1 MLKISCPFC
10 GPRNEV
16 EFAHGGPLKDRR
28 PEDASPLEDQ
38 AWIEYLTVP
47 QNPLGPVE
55 ERWWHVRGCGSWF
68 TITRDTR
75 SHDIVDNGI
84 VDNAFIDNG
93 KES

>member
-16 EFAHGGPLKDRR
+16 EFIHGGPLKDQR
-28 PEDASPLEDQ
+28 PEDASQLEDQ

-47 QNPLGPVE
+47 INPLGPVQ
-55 ERWWHVRGCGSWF
+55 ERWWHVCGCSSWF

-75 SHDIVDNGI
+75 SHDIVDGEN
-84 VDNAFIDNG
+84 
-93 KES
+93 ES